1 MKKYN
6 NIMELRNAAV
16 EVWTGLQISW
26 PMYNKAEP
34 LSLGDIP
41 EKFEHKYAWNNGT
54 IAFVDEGRVFVIPV
68 MWNVHHL
75 LLDEGFR
82 IESFYVP
89 FSSGNFPLQYK
100 AKWEALRAE
109 QKQSQ
114 QEQLLEDCAE
124 YCKKNGI
131 GEISDELLE
140 QAMQIPAIGM
150 KTHHPIDGTKIY
162 TPIGGCFFDSVFA
175 NYMGTY
181 DTNNGVCI
189 FLCGDGKTYITKSR
203 NAVNALEAAGY
214 RRKKQIVPLSDG
226 EVLVDPAL
234 KMRWS
239 AM

>member
-16 EVWTGLQISW
+16 EVLTGLQISW

-54 IAFVDEGRVFVIPV
+54 ICFVDGGKLFVIPA
-68 MWNVHHL
+68 MWNAHQIL
-75 LLDEGFR
+75 MNEGFC
-82 IESFYVP
+82 EASFYVP
-89 FSSGNFPLQYK
+89 FSNGDFPLQYK

-109 QKQSQ
+109 QNQSRR
-114 QEQLLEDCAE
+114 EQFLEDCAE
-124 YCKKNGI
+124 FCKKNGI
-131 GEISDELLE
+131 GEISDELLK

-150 KTHHPIDGTKIY
+150 KAQHPLEGEKIF
-162 TPIGGCFFDSVFA
+162 TPIGGCFFDSVFS
-175 NYMGTY
+175 NYLGTY
-181 DTNNGVCI
+181 DTKNGVCI
-189 FLCGDGKTYITKSR
+189 FLSSDGKTYITKKMELIK
-203 NAVNALEAAGY
+203 ALEAAGY
-214 RRKKQIVPLSDG
+214 RRKEQIVPLSDG